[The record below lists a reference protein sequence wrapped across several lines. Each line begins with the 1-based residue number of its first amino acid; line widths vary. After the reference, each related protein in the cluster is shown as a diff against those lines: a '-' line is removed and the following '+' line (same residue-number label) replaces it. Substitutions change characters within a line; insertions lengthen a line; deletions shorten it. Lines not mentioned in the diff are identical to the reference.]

1 MTGLAHRGPA
11 LFMFSLL
18 LPLMLLTACRNP
30 LQEQQVQGV
39 ALGTGY
45 HITLYADLD
54 AMSPMAIRAVI
65 QGELETLEAERR
77 NAAAVRRSAFA
88 PLWRLREPEVLA
100 GVWDQVFHA
109 LAVDRLVGQ
118 LAELDVHHLL
128 VEVGGVM
135 RSQGSPPGRAWRVS
149 LAHAALPSMEDP
161 QHVRLD
167 GGAVLHRLGRLDRAP
182 APPQPLILG
191 VAVIASS
198 AMEGRVQA
206 DALLEVGPLQVLQW
220 AEDRDIAASIVVKS
234 SQGITIHQTAA
245 LAPWLER

>member
-1 MTGLAHRGPA
+1 MTGLAQRGPA

-54 AMSPMAIRAVI
+54 AMSPLALLAVI
-65 QGELETLEAERR
+65 QGELETLEDERR
-77 NAAAVRRSAFA
+77 SAAGVRRSAFA
-88 PLWRLREPEVLA
+88 PLWKISEPEGLA
-100 GVWDQVFHA
+100 EVWDQVFHA
-109 LAVDRLVGQ
+109 LAVDRLAQQ
-118 LAELDVHHLL
+118 LAQLDVHHLM

-135 RSQGSPPGRAWRVS
+135 RSQGAPPGRVWRVS

-161 QHVRLD
+161 MHVRLD
-167 GGAVLHRLGRLDRAP
+167 DAAMLHRLGRLDRTP
-182 APPQPLILG
+182 TFSQPFILG

-198 AMEGRVQA
+198 AMEGRMQA
-206 DALLEVGPLQVLQW
+206 DTLIEVGPFQVLQW

>member
-30 LQEQQVQGV
+30 LQEQQLQGV

-54 AMSPMAIRAVI
+54 AMSPLAIRAVI
-65 QGELETLEAERR
+65 QGELETLEDERR
-77 NAAAVRRSAFA
+77 RVAGVRRSAFA
-88 PLWRLREPEVLA
+88 PLWRVSEPEVLA
-100 GVWDQVFHA
+100 EAWDQVFHA
-109 LAVDRLVGQ
+109 LAVDRLAQ
-118 LAELDVHHLL
+118 LLAELDVHHLM

-149 LAHAALPSMEDP
+149 LAHAALPGMEEP
-161 QHVRLD
+161 LNVRLD
-167 GGAVLHRLGRLDRAP
+167 GGAVLHRLGKLDRAP
-182 APPQPLILG
+182 VPPQPYILG
-191 VAVIASS
+191 VTVIASS

-206 DALLEVGPLQVLQW
+206 DALIQVGPLEVLQW
-220 AEDRDIAASIVVKS
+220 ADERDIAASIVVKS